1 MNPIRKSRKLAATGV
16 VAGALLAGGASM
28 AAASTSAATPSAP
41 AAPAVEAAGTEVP
54 DAQEGAE
61 GTETADGT
69 EPQDPSYA
77 GSVQAPA
84 DQTADGSSQENEAAD
99 AAALAPL
106 ASIDAA
112 AASSAATAAVP
123 GAAGTPVLEDE
134 NGSVV
139 WGVEVTRA
147 DGTVVDVKVDAG
159 NGTVLSQQAGGAD
172 EQSGESD

>member
-16 VAGALLAGGASM
+16 VAAALLAGGTSV
-28 AAASTSAATPSAP
+28 AAASASAATPSDP
-41 AAPAVEAAGTEVP
+41 AVHAVEAAGTEVP
-54 DAQEGAE
+54 GAQAGTEGAE
-61 GTETADGT
+61 GSEA
-69 EPQDPSYA
+69 QDPSYT

-84 DQTADGSSQENEAAD
+84 DQTADGTGQDNEAAD

-123 GAAGTPVLEDE
+123 GTAGTPVLEDE

-159 NGTVLSQQAGGAD
+159 NGTVLSQPAGGAD
-172 EQSGESD
+172 EEQSGESD